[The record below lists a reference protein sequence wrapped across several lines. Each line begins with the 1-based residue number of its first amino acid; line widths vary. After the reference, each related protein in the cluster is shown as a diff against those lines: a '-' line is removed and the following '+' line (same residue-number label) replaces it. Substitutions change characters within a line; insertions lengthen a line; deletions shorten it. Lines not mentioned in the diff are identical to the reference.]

1 MTTRLQK
8 IVFTMMVSAYFV
20 FAISTFMGAE
30 FAIELFSAITAWLT
44 GILILVCIENIEV
57 FYISSILLSIG
68 IFSWA
73 LSDTI
78 RFVNHYILG
87 VEPLSYVV
95 RTLYLLPNY
104 FFAMALLVYMMKKLK
119 GRRRELSYLMANAF
133 CVSGIGF
140 VLIGKL
146 LNIIASGNEVTRSS
160 TIRAMLYF
168 LVNFFVI
175 LLIIH
180 LIRMVEG
187 ESLKRGSNLLPLGIL
202 CYILIDIQYNLKEAS
217 GQEPENIYTNLL
229 YMLFMIMMAVG
240 IMIQNKKQYVYFFG
254 VTDFSAKTIR
264 RRVAYTFVV
273 VLVDL
278 GAWVTGCLKLNEA
291 LYIVILLMA
300 YMIMT
305 YISRSDM
312 LSETL
317 LEQQM
322 QQNEILEDKV
332 LEKTRELKE
341 ANEYLEKLS
350 STDLLTGLYNRRY
363 GYDYLD
369 RLHGECKENGRGY
382 TIFCIDLNGFKPIND
397 TYGHEMGDRVLKVFA
412 ERMLSLPERYIAVR
426 TGGDE
431 FMLIMKRGEDE
442 ESIEKE
448 ASSLRDMFHTP
459 IFMDTYEFNLSA
471 SIGAASFPEDAGD
484 TTTLIQYADEAMYII
499 KHSGHKDGYKLFDS
513 SLVTD
518 VVRNEKIKKRIES
531 ADPEKEFVLRYQP
544 QYDVSRDKLVGV
556 EVFPHLKEEDGDVS
570 PSVLVPL
577 AEELGLM
584 NPLGIWITRTAMK
597 QVSDWNRELGRELM
611 LTINLSPLQI
621 VDNDYIEFLEHI
633 GEDYNISNSMITL
646 DVDNEVIM
654 GSVESAKA
662 TLIRLR
668 KQGFNLSLNNF
679 GGGDINLSYILE
691 CGFNGLKLSRTVVS
705 DIGDNP
711 MSLELIRLIKAMA
724 DSMNV
729 AVTAV
734 GIENEE
740 HLSKVLELGIETMQ
754 GFYFGKPVTAK
765 EFKLQKVAE
774 KS

>member
-1 MTTRLQK
+1 MMTKSQK
-8 IVFTMMVSAYFV
+8 TISLLLVCSYIVFT
-20 FAISTFMGAE
+20 ISTILDNEMV
-30 FAIELFSAITAWLT
+30 IEMSSAITAWLT
-44 GILILVCIENIEV
+44 CILILFCLEGLEE
-57 FYISSILLSIG
+57 FYFSSISLAVG
-68 IFSWA
+68 ISCWA

-87 VEPLSYVV
+87 TDPLNLMV

-104 FFAMALLVYMMKKLK
+104 FFAISLLMYMIKKLK

-146 LNIIASGNEVTRSS
+146 LDVLSSGNNVTQSS

-175 LLIIH
+175 LLVIH
-180 LIRMVEG
+180 LFRMVEG
-187 ESLKRGSNLLPLGIL
+187 ESLRRGTNLLPLGIL
-202 CYILIDIQYNLKEAS
+202 CYILLDIQYNLKEAS

-229 YMLFMIMMAVG
+229 YMLFMIIMAVG
-240 IMIQNKKQYVYFFG
+240 IMIQNHKKYVYFFG

-264 RRVAYTFVV
+264 RRVLYTFIGL
-273 VLVDL
+273 LVDVAAL
-278 GAWVTGCLKLNEA
+278 IIGFLSLNEA

-312 LSETL
+312 LNETL

-322 QQNEILEDKV
+322 QQNEILEDMV
-332 LEKTRELKE
+332 EEKTRKLTE

-363 GYDYLD
+363 GYDYLEK
-369 RLHGECKENGRGY
+369 LHRDCADNGKGY
-382 TIFCIDLNGFKPIND
+382 AIFCIDLNGFKPIND
-397 TYGHEMGDRVLKVFA
+397 TYGHEMGDRVLKEFGK
-412 ERMLSLPERYIAVR
+412 RMLSLPKRYVAVR

-431 FMLIMKRGEDE
+431 FMLIMRRGEDE
-442 ESIEKE
+442 DSIKNESSE
-448 ASSLRDMFHTP
+448 LQRMFHTP

-471 SIGAASFPEDAGD
+471 SIGAACYPEDAND
-484 TTTLIQYADEAMYII
+484 MSTLIQYADEAMYII
-499 KHSGHKDGYKLFDS
+499 KHSGHKDGYKIFDS
-513 SLVTD
+513 SLVKN
-518 VVRNEKIKKRIES
+518 VIRNESVKKRIEA
-531 ADPEKEFVLRYQP
+531 ADPEKEFVLSYQP
-544 QYDVSRDKLVGV
+544 QYDVSVNKLVGV
-556 EVFPHLKEEDGDVS
+556 EVFPHLKEENEDVS
-570 PSVLVPL
+570 PSVLIPL
-577 AEELGLM
+577 AEELGMM

-597 QVSDWNRELGRELM
+597 QVSEWNEKLGRQLM

-621 VDNDYIEFLEHI
+621 VDNDYIEFLENVGKEYGI
-633 GEDYNISNSMITL
+633 APSMVTL

-654 GSVESAKA
+654 GSVESSKA

-679 GGGDINLSYILE
+679 GGGDINLSYVLE
-691 CGFNGLKLSRTVVS
+691 CGFNGLKLSRSLVKNIV
-705 DIGDNP
+705 DNP
-711 MSLELIRLIKAMA
+711 MTVKLINSIIAIA
-724 DSMNV
+724 DSMDIV
-729 AVTAV
+729 VTAV

-740 HLSKVLELGIETMQ
+740 HVAKMEEIGIRTMQ
-754 GFYFGKPVTAK
+754 GYHFGKPT
-765 EFKLQKVAE
+765 LAE
-774 KS
+774 KFQLQMEDIV